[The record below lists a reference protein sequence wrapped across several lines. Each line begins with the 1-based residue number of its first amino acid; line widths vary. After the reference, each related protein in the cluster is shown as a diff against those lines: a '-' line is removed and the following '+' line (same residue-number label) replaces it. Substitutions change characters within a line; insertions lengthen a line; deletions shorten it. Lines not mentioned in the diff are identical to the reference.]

1 MFDFDFF
8 KEKRPWSKQ
17 EINELGEYFAGWA
30 EMPAEASEMIYWH
43 DEIARRT
50 AASCADFAKK
60 LFGGE
65 GQRPDIVSAY
75 RVKSQSTIG
84 DKIRRSKKDP
94 GANVQLGR
102 MWDFAGARIT
112 ANVLHDDLRYLGY
125 ELRRRLVAEGHRV
138 TERDYIARAQP
149 GGYRA
154 LHLIIDSAAGIVE
167 LQLRTLLQSEWANAF
182 EKLAD
187 KTGRRIRYERN
198 YRPENR
204 ELAEVAAHLGSIASD
219 IHDMERTRAASNRHS
234 QTSMRSLATIP
245 PGLPLNPRLH
255 ELRSRSFEALSRSEA
270 VAEDQASSILSLIRS
285 LRDLSQSLSAFELES
300 E

>member
-50 AASCADFAKK
+50 AASCADFAKQ

-84 DKIRRSKKDP
+84 DKIRRSKSEP
-94 GANVQLGR
+94 GSKVQLGR
-102 MWDFAGARIT
+102 MWDFSGARIT
-112 ANVLHDDLRYLGY
+112 ANVLHDDLRYLGH
-125 ELRRRLVAEGHRV
+125 ELRHRLVVEGHRV

-154 LHLIIDSAAGIVE
+154 LHLIIHSAAGIVE
-167 LQLRTLLQSEWANAF
+167 LQLRSLLQSEWANAF

-187 KTGRRIRYERN
+187 KTGRRIRYESN

-204 ELAEVAAHLGSIASD
+204 ELAEVAAHLAYIARD
-219 IHDMERTRAASNRHS
+219 IYDMERARAASNRKS
-234 QTSMRSLATIP
+234 QASMRTLATIP

-255 ELRSRSFEALSRSEA
+255 ELRSQSFEALSRSEA
-270 VAEDQASSILSLIRS
+270 VAGDQASSTLSLIQS
-285 LRDLSQSLSAFELES
+285 LRVLSQSLSAFEPDS